1 MATKTLSVILSG
13 KDELSVKLTAVRK
26 RMEEITESGKPMRRQ
41 LRDLQQVMAD
51 MNLNGLTDNDTFTEL
66 ARQAGV
72 YRDAISDARA
82 ATNAFADDN
91 FSITAMSQAFSGLT
105 GAISITTGAASMLGM
120 EQESLDNVLRK
131 VQGSMA
137 LVNGAQA
144 VANALNKDSA
154 MMQKLKQIRL
164 LASAAAQKAYAAST
178 ATSAAAT
185 GAETVAVGASTAAH
199 VAWNVSVAVGKAL
212 FGDLSGLILL
222 AATGIAVYAATT
234 SDSTAEQEKQAE
246 ATEKQKTA
254 MESYRESLSKNTAEL
269 LGKFASLRAEWKTLR
284 TEGEKTEWLRRN
296 SRFLNECGVST
307 DNLTAAEKAFAGNS
321 GRVVQA
327 IKLRAQ
333 AMAAQQ
339 MIMEAYSRYMERMQA
354 LESETGGRFYYPK
367 AYSGPHSTADDTDW
381 RKKGLRQGADYRFMR
396 ELDGSTHYDLTS
408 SGVEK
413 LTAQQNA
420 VANAQA
426 ADRYNRNAQA
436 ATATLQKEVGAATK
450 YIEQA
455 AAGLSNLGIS
465 LYGSSGNGSSGRS
478 AHGRARSRGNSGNSG
493 RSGSSAQEK
502 PEVGSVKYYQE
513 LIDAEKKLRETRKLT
528 AEQTTASLQ
537 KEAEY
542 VKKRDEAEWASAHPQ
557 ILDHSQDPLSI
568 APQASSFLP
577 DVSEL
582 PQLPEIPLDGYDEAQ
597 SKLEA
602 LRGTLS
608 SLSGEIGSQASRW
621 GELAGIFS
629 NDMATGA
636 EKAGAAMVVAG
647 DSLKALGE
655 DSVAAKAGAVAAAI
669 GQLILGYTTATAQ
682 AANLGPFGW
691 LAFLGA
697 GLAAVSTVIGTIKG
711 FADGGIVGGNSFHGD
726 SIVARVN
733 AGEMVLNRRQQ
744 GNLFRL
750 LDSNNG
756 GASGKPATV
765 RFVLTGDQLQGCLSN
780 HQAKMGLA

>member
-13 KDELSVKLTAVRK
+13 KDELSVKLAAVRK

-105 GAISITTGAASMLGM
+105 GAISIATGAASMLGM

-178 ATSAAAT
+178 TTSAVAT
-185 GAETVAVGASTAAH
+185 GVETAAVGASTAAH
-199 VAWNVSVAVGKAL
+199 VAWNASVAVGRAL
-212 FGDLSGLILL
+212 FGDFSGLILL
-222 AATGIAVYAATT
+222 ATTGIAVYAATT
-234 SDSTAEQEKQAE
+234 SDSTSEQEKQAG

-254 MESYRESLSKNTAEL
+254 MESYQESLSKNTAEL

-339 MIMEAYSRYMERMQA
+339 MIMEAYSRYMQRMQA
-354 LESETGGRFYYPK
+354 LDSETGGRFYYPK

-436 ATATLQKEVGAATK
+436 AANTLQKEVGTATK

-455 AAGLSNLGIS
+455 AAGLSKLGIS
-465 LYGSSGNGSSGRS
+465 LYGSSGKSGSKRNTSGSGRS
-478 AHGRARSRGNSGNSG
+478 RGKGSPG

-528 AEQTTASLQ
+528 AEQTAASLQ

-542 VKKRDEAEWASAHPQ
+542 VKKRDEAEWASTHPQ
-557 ILDHSQDPLSI
+557 VLDHSQDPLSI
-568 APQASSFLP
+568 APQASSFMP

-597 SKLEA
+597 SKLES
-602 LRGTLS
+602 LRGTLA

-629 NDMATGA
+629 NEMATGA

-682 AANLGPFGW
+682 AAKLGPFGW

-711 FADGGIVGGNSFHGD
+711 FADGGIVGGNTFHGD

-750 LDSNNG
+750 LDSGN
-756 GASGKPATV
+756 GASGKPSTV
-765 RFVLTGDQLQGCLSN
+765 RFILTGDQLQGCLSN